1 LDVLPA
7 GHLANAVPDRIQFWL
22 NIDFPQARKIRPGG
36 NFLPPC
42 DPRQKLPQ
50 RENFADRA
58 RQILPLFIKAA
69 GTKAAQTLEKTASRR
84 DTRR

>member
-1 LDVLPA
+1 LGVLPA

-36 NFLPPC
+36 NFLCC
-42 DPRQKLPQ
+42 DGTRQKVPDG
-50 RENFADRA
+50 ENFAELA

-69 GTKAAQTLEKTASRR
+69 RAKPRKC
-84 DTRR
+84 